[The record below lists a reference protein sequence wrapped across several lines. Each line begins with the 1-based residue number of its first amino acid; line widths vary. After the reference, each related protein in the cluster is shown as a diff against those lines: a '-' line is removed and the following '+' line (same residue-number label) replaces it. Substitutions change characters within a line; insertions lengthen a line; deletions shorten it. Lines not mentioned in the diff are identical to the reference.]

1 MRKVREK
8 RSEKRSEQEERSA
21 SEDRGL
27 RAEARRATCRNA
39 KDRVLT
45 ASTYQGRQTMS
56 EGITSFVGLDVH
68 KDTTAIGVAEAGRD
82 EPRFLGTVG
91 PQLGELLKAM
101 KNLGKPETVH
111 VVYEAGPCGYVLVRQ
126 LRERGYVCEVIAPNK
141 MPRSK
146 GDRIKTDRRDALT
159 LARLSRSGDL
169 VPVHVPDE
177 RDEAMRDLSRT
188 REDAVRARLKARQ
201 QLKALLL
208 RHGHRYTGRTA
219 WNAAHERYLAEFK
232 FPDPAQHIA
241 FTEYRQAVHDCD
253 ERVKRL
259 TEALRAQVENWR
271 LTPLVCALMCL
282 RGIDF
287 VAAVTLVAEIGDFA
301 RFARATEVMGFL
313 GLVPSEF
320 TSGERRSQG
329 EITKCGNSHA
339 RRVLVEAAWN
349 YRFPARIGGD
359 LQKRQEGQPKAAC
372 DIAWKAQMRLTKRF
386 RRLKSRQ
393 LQANKICIAIAR
405 ELAGF
410 VWDIARQV
418 RA

>member
-8 RSEKRSEQEERSA
+8 KSEKTSGREERSA
-21 SEDRGL
+21 SQVRGL
-27 RAEARRATCRNA
+27 RAEACRATCRNA

-68 KDTTAIGVAEAGRD
+68 KDTTAIGVADAGRE

-91 PQLGELLKAM
+91 PQLGQLLKAL

-126 LRERGYVCEVIAPNK
+126 LREHGYVCEVIAPNK

-169 VPVHVPDE
+169 VSVHVPDE
-177 RDEAMRDLSRT
+177 RDEAMRDLSRA

-208 RHGHRYTGRTA
+208 RHGHRYTGKSA
-219 WNAAHERYLAEFK
+219 WSAAHERYLADFK

-241 FTEYRQAVHDCD
+241 FTEYRNAVKDCD
-253 ERVKRL
+253 ERVQRL
-259 TEALRAQVENWR
+259 TEALREQAENWR
-271 LTPLVCALMCL
+271 LKPLVSALMCL
-282 RGIDF
+282 RGIDL
-287 VAAVTLVAEIGDFA
+287 VAGVTLAAEIGDFG
-301 RFARATEVMGFL
+301 RFARATEVMSFL
-313 GLVPSEF
+313 GLVPSEY
-320 TSGERRSQG
+320 TTGERRVQG
-329 EITKCGNSHA
+329 EITKCGNGHA

-349 YRFPARIGGD
+349 YRFPARIGRA
-359 LQKRQEGQPKAAC
+359 LQTRQDGQPKSVC
-372 DIAWKAQMRLTKRF
+372 DIAWKAQMRLTRRF

-393 LQANKICIAIAR
+393 LQTNKICVAIAR
-405 ELAGF
+405 ELCGF
-410 VWDIARQV
+410 VWDIARHV